1 MRIENK
7 KLILENEDDI
17 NVIVDMIMS
26 DESFDKEDSFIK
38 NGKKYYKQSYTVEI
52 DNEEYDFVVDVNWED
67 DSETVDLDIFEGLEL
82 DII

>member
-7 KLILENEDDI
+7 KLILENENDI

-26 DESFDKEDSFIK
+26 DESFVKEDSFIK

-52 DNEEYDFVVDVNWED
+52 DNEEHDFVVDVNWED